1 MMLAIEDAVKICEK
15 KSYLLDLAY
24 YDSALGVIIDCIK
37 PSKSKSDLHISN
49 SVLQHHISMLK
60 ILQYIFK
67 YNLKPVRPLRL
78 FDPNVRFCGSLLT
91 SVSPVASSP
100 DSLGKIE
107 QERDIFIEKLLE
119 ADPCLVRDDIINAI
133 SW

>member
-1 MMLAIEDAVKICEK
+1 MLAIEDAVKICEK

-24 YDSALGVIIDCIK
+24 YDNALGVIIDCIK
-37 PSKSKSDLHISN
+37 PSKSKSELPLSN
-49 SVLQHHISMLK
+49 SVLQNHISMIK

-78 FDPNVRFCGSLLT
+78 FDSSVRFCGSLLA
-91 SVSPVASSP
+91 SASPAASSP
-100 DSLGKIE
+100 TSLGKIE
-107 QERDIFIEKLLE
+107 QEREMFIEKLLE
-119 ADPCLVRDDIINAI
+119 ADPCLVRNDIINDI